1 MDRVFVS
8 SVMRDFGTERAAAR
22 DAIESLGLR
31 PVMAETAPA
40 SPDASRQALLPLVE
54 QADAVVL
61 ILGARYGYITESGR
75 SPTEDE
81 FRHAAALGKPVFAFV
96 QKGVEREPQQEEFVA
111 RVGGAWE
118 KGAFTGFFSTAT
130 ELSVAVVKALTAY
143 REQLRDSDALPAAQQ
158 RAGQLARGD
167 GRGYNPG
174 SNAVRVALVP
184 VGTSNMIDAMVL
196 EDGTIGDRAAALVRQ
211 HGLVPQAAGIE
222 IRANSGGIIL
232 SARSPSDFH
241 TTVISLASDG
251 AVTAEVSA
259 SAEGTMGG
267 MAISYPR
274 VERAITATCATAQ
287 DLWALLPSGDLIRQA
302 AVTVGVPEA
311 NHHPL
316 TLTGKVGGSMGIPT
330 VPEPLVAPE
339 PAIVVRRAEV
349 GTAEMNRRLAV
360 SLKQGFADHG
370 AVIE

>member
-1 MDRVFVS
+1 MDKVFVS

-22 DAIESLGLR
+22 DAIESLALR

-61 ILGARYGYITESGR
+61 ILGARYGYITETGR

-81 FRHAAALGKPVFAFV
+81 FRHAVALGKPVFAFV

-118 KGAFTGFFSTAT
+118 KGAFTGFFSTAA
-130 ELSVAVVKALTAY
+130 ELSLAVVKALTAY

-158 RAGQLARGD
+158 RADQLARGD
-167 GRGYNPG
+167 ARGYNPG
-174 SNAVRVALVP
+174 SNAVRVVLVP
-184 VGTSNMIDAMVL
+184 VGTSNMIDPMVL

-222 IRANSGGIIL
+222 VRSNSGGIIL

-316 TLTGKVGGSMGIPT
+316 TLTGKVEGSMGIPT